1 MLEKYSYAITII
13 LLISS
18 IISPI
23 VTTVI
28 NNKHQ
33 LALKKLDMY
42 EIEKRKALADFIECA
57 EDFLLNPH
65 YVEQSVKYYSSL
77 DKLFIYFS
85 DISLNTFTSLEKASK
100 NLDDLSIAKLELSK
114 IAQKLSKQIKKE

>member
-18 IISPI
+18 IVSPI
-23 VTTVI
+23 VTTII

-33 LALKKLDMY
+33 LALKNLDMY
-42 EIEKRKALADFIECA
+42 ENAKRKALSDFIECA
-57 EDFLLNPH
+57 EDFLLNPL
-65 YVEQSVKYYSSL
+65 YVEQSVKYYASL

-85 DISLNTFTSLEKASK
+85 NISLDTFIPLDKASK
-100 NLDDLSIAKLELSK
+100 NIDDLSTAKLELSK
-114 IAQKLSKQIKKE
+114 IAQELSKQIKKK